1 MNLHKSSWWPFPNT
15 LLGLLLFHHSGFF
28 ICRDHDPSICG
39 DNNILSSCFFSIF
52 WDNTAKSLLFYCLY
66 SFAGEIWS
74 SEENFTKT
82 RVLPRKVQQ
91 SQSDNSCTQIGGT
104 LLSSP
109 TYYTLCKPSPA
120 GQLLGT
126 RPSSKWLACIIVLFT
141 IYNHFGGGI
150 GTVIL

>member
-1 MNLHKSSWWPFPNT
+1 MLTFPQHLIRSVAFPSFWILYLLRPWPKYLWGQQPSPI
-15 LLGLLLFHHSGFF
+15 LF
-28 ICRDHDPSICG
+28 
-39 DNNILSSCFFSIF
+39 FFSIF

-141 IYNHFGGGI
+141 IYNHFGGV